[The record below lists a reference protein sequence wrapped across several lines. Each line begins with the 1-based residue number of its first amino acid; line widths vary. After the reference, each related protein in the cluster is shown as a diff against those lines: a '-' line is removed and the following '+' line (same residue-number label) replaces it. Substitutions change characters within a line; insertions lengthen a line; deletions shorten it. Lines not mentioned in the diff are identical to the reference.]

1 MAALKAEGDWEGMLN
16 GKRDPIQKLLIDDYF
31 FMTLL
36 KSGVVETRVASRGAD
51 RLGPGPRKFAS
62 RLPMELTWLE

>member
-36 KSGVVETRVASRGAD
+36 KSGVVETRVASRGATGWAQ
-51 RLGPGPRKFAS
+51 GPAN
-62 RLPMELTWLE
+62 LPAAY